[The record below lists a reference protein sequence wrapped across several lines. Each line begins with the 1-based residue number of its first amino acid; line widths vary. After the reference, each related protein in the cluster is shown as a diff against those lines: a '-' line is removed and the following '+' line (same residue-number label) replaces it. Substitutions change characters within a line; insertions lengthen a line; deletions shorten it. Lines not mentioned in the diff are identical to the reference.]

1 MILQLLRNANGG
13 QIKLQDIMQTVDNI
27 LPTILTPIQRQRKV
41 QNLLRKMKV
50 DGLIDSDGKKWFLAK

>member
-1 MILQLLRNANGG
+1 MIIQLLRNANGG

-50 DGLIDSDGKKWFLAK
+50 EGLIDSNGKKWFLAK